1 MKILEVDLKGLG
13 FSGFKELIDLI
24 IPKKERRQSR
34 IIVSYIRVYTYLN
47 NAFNLLSK
55 EDIRQAFE
63 YLLITKKII
72 KQLNFQE
79 EMPYLKR
86 ISDILNSM
94 LRNKQAIIMQIRK
107 NEASDPFHIKTSV
120 LLAQNICIL
129 RILKIN
135 KY

>member
-13 FSGFKELIDLI
+13 FSNFKKLIDLI

-34 IIVSYIRVYTYLN
+34 IIVSYIRIYTYLN
-47 NAFNLLSK
+47 NAFNLLNK
-55 EDIRQAFE
+55 EDIKRAFE
-63 YLLITKKII
+63 YLSIARNIISQLKFEEEKQYFRRITVILSKI
-72 KQLNFQE
+72 
-79 EMPYLKR
+79 LKNHNN
-86 ISDILNSM
+86 IS
-94 LRNKQAIIMQIRK
+94 QAIRK
-107 NEASDPFHIKTSV
+107 DETSDPFHIKTSL